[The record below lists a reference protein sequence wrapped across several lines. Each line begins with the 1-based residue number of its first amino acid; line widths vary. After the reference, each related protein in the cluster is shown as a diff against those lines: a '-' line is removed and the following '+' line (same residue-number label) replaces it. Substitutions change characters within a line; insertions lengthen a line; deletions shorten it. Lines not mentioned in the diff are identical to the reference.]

1 MPGPYSSDHRVGS
14 DGPPFT
20 DAHPSDPIPAAPGF
34 PTPPPAGVYPGP
46 MPPPVP
52 FPKPRR
58 HRLLIAVGVA
68 LLVIAAAIA
77 GIVYTSHRAPVAA
90 PGAFSDATATSAI
103 QGYLDAL
110 QHRDT
115 EAIAR
120 NTLCGI
126 YDAVRDRRSDQALAK
141 LSSDAFRKQFSE
153 AQVTSIDKIVY
164 WSNYQAQVLFTMR
177 VQPSTGSSTRTEVQ
191 GVAQLISQHNQILV
205 CSYVLHSAG
214 VY

>member
-1 MPGPYSSDHRVGS
+1 MSGPYSSDHRMGS
-14 DGPPFT
+14 DGPPLGDT
-20 DAHPSDPIPAAPGF
+20 HPSQPIPARPGY
-34 PTPPPAGVYPGP
+34 PPPPPAMAYPG
-46 MPPPVP
+46 PPPVP
-52 FPKPRR
+52 LPKPRR
-58 HRLLIAVGVA
+58 PRLLVGGGVA
-68 LLVIAAAIA
+68 LLVVATVITAV
-77 GIVYTSHRAPVAA
+77 VYSTHRAPVAA
-90 PGAFSDATATSAI
+90 RGAFSDATAATAI

-126 YDAVRDRRSDQALAK
+126 YDAVRDRRSDQALAR

-164 WSNYQAQVLFTMR
+164 WSDYQAQVLFTMR
-177 VQPSTGSSTRTEVQ
+177 VQPATGSSTRSEVQ
-191 GVAQLISQHNQILV
+191 GVAQLISQHNHILV
-205 CSYVLHSAG
+205 CSYVLHSVG